1 MGVPTVTVAGET
13 HRSRMGASILTAA
26 GLPDWIISSPQSID
40 AWLQGASGKLTAEPR
55 LAALRSGLRERIKSS
70 ELFDADQLARL
81 LEEAYREMLARV
93 A

>member
-1 MGVPTVTVAGET
+1 MTVAGET

-40 AWLQGASGKLTAEPR
+40 AWLQGASATLAAGSR
-55 LAALRSGLRERIKSS
+55 LAELRSGLRERIKSS
-70 ELFDADQLARL
+70 ELFDAGQLARL
-81 LEEAYREMLARV
+81 LEAAYREMSARV